1 MKIYYHRDFD
11 GIASA
16 AILAHILREVRGE
29 VSVSWSGVNHDVRPR
44 WRNFSADER
53 FAVVDFF
60 YHPRAEYWFDHHPT
74 TFIVPEWKENY
85 VPTVRHRWDTDAPSC
100 PPVILAHAEEHWG
113 YRPPARFLELRDWSN
128 KIDAARFESVEE
140 VLFATAPALRIM
152 RALTVAPSPD
162 WSDFIVRQLIDEDL
176 ATVAALSEIDK
187 RHERA
192 CKNRE
197 KALEQ
202 FPATVVDIEDDVLMF
217 DATSNDI
224 RRERFAAF
232 YFHPEVHFSV
242 GMIPTRGGLHVTAGE
257 NPWNL
262 PHAGINVGRICERFG
277 GGGHP
282 AVGGVNPADARD
294 CKRIARAITMELR
307 ANMRAFRARAET

>member
-1 MKIYYHRDFD
+1 MLKIYYHRDFD

-29 VSVSWSGVNHDVRPR
+29 ISVGWSGVNHDVRPR
-44 WRNFSADER
+44 WRTFSEDER

-74 TFIVPEWKENY
+74 TFVVPEWKQLY
-85 VPTVRHRWDTDAPSC
+85 APSARHRWDTASPSC
-100 PPVILAHAEEHWG
+100 PPVILEHAREHWDFQ
-113 YRPPARFLELRDWSN
+113 PPARFEDLKHWSN
-128 KIDAARFESVEE
+128 KIDAARFDSVEE
-140 VLFATAPALRIM
+140 VLFGNAPALRIM
-152 RALTVAPSPD
+152 RALTVAPAPD
-162 WSDFIVRQLIDEDL
+162 WSDFIVRQLVDHDL
-176 ATVAALSEIDK
+176 ESVAGLGEIEK

-202 FPATVVDIEDDVLMF
+202 FPPTVVDIEDGVLLY
-217 DATSNDI
+217 DATSNEI

-232 YFHPEVHFSV
+232 YFHPEVHFAV

-262 PHAGINVGRICERFG
+262 PRAGIDVGRMCERHG

-294 CKRIARAITMELR
+294 CKRIARSLAVELR
-307 ANMRAFRARAET
+307 AQMRRFRSGA